1 VTRPIAAVTGGTG
14 FLGRYVIAAL
24 AQAGWQVRLL
34 TRRDPTRPL
43 PADLALEL
51 VPGDLGDRAA
61 LSRLVQGASAVIH
74 AAGLVKSLHRQDFL
88 TVNRDG
94 AARLAEVVAVTAP
107 RARFVL
113 VSSQAARMPGLS
125 SYAGSKRAGEIA
137 VTAALSDLDW
147 VVLRP
152 CVIYG
157 PGDWEGLALQ
167 RMAQGWVAPVP
178 SKPEPRIAMIHARD
192 AAAAIMALSRGGPSH
207 ATFEISDDRIDG
219 YGWTELLRNTGAML
233 GRIPHVVPV
242 PDLLIRAAGAASDA
256 IGTLSGRP
264 RVFGWGKAH
273 EILHRDWASDLNS
286 QPSGTLWRP
295 TIDLRTGLQ
304 ETVAWWRMSPDRG
317 PTVARECR
325 SASARQRHQ
334 PPGGGTQEYRTP

>member
-1 VTRPIAAVTGGTG
+1 MTRPIAAVTGGTG

-34 TRRDPTRPL
+34 TRGEPARPL
-43 PADLALEL
+43 PADLPLEL

-74 AAGLVKSLHRQDFL
+74 AAGLVKSLRRQDFL

-94 AARLAEVVAVTAP
+94 AACLAEVVALTAP

-125 SYAGSKRAGEIA
+125 SYARSKRAGEIA
-137 VTAALSDLDW
+137 VTAALGDVDW

-157 PGDWEGLALQ
+157 PWDWEGLALQ
-167 RMAQGWVAPVP
+167 RLARRRVAPVP
-178 SKPEPRIAMIHARD
+178 GKPEPRIAMIHARD
-192 AAAAIMALSRGGPSH
+192 AAAAIVALSRGGPGH
-207 ATFEISDDRIDG
+207 ATFEISDERIDG
-219 YGWTELLRNTGAML
+219 YGWTELLRTTGAML
-233 GRIPHVVPV
+233 GRMPRVVPV

-256 IGTLSGRP
+256 IGILSGRP
-264 RVFGWGKAH
+264 SVFGWGKAH
-273 EILHRDWASDLNS
+273 EILHRDWASDRNRQL
-286 QPSGTLWRP
+286 PGTLWRP

-304 ETVAWWRMSPDRG
+304 ETVAWWRMNPERG
-317 PTVARECR
+317 ATAPRDYGSGLAREG
-325 SASARQRHQ
+325 AS
-334 PPGGGTQEYRTP
+334 

>member
-1 VTRPIAAVTGGTG
+1 MTRPIAAVTGGTG

-34 TRRDPTRPL
+34 TRRDPIRPL
-43 PADLALEL
+43 PTDPLEL

-74 AAGLVKSLHRQDFL
+74 AAGLVKSLHRPAFF

-94 AARLAEVVAVTAP
+94 AARLAEVVARTAP

-113 VSSQAARMPGLS
+113 VSSLAARMPELS
-125 SYAGSKRAGEIA
+125 PYAGSKRAGEIA
-137 VTAALSDLDW
+137 TAAALGDGDW

-167 RMAQGWVAPVP
+167 RMARGWVTPVP
-178 SKPEPRIAMIHARD
+178 GKPEPRIAMIHARD
-192 AAAAIMALSRGGPSH
+192 AAAAIVALSLGGPSH
-207 ATFEISDDRIDG
+207 ATFEISDERIDG
-219 YGWTELLRNTGAML
+219 YGWTELLRHTGAML
-233 GRIPHVVPV
+233 GRVPYVVPV

-256 IGTLSGRP
+256 IGILAGRP
-264 RVFGWGKAH
+264 SVFGWGKAH
-273 EILHRDWASDLNS
+273 EILHRDWVSDLNS
-286 QPSGTLWRP
+286 QPPRTLWRP

-304 ETVAWWRMSPDRG
+304 ETVAWWRTNPDRG
-317 PTVARECR
+317 STPPQRHR
-325 SASARQRHQ
+325 SALARRAHRDRSV
-334 PPGGGTQEYRTP
+334 PAP